1 MFHIEVSR
9 FSGKSIIHFSFDCMI
24 FDGMSTELMFRQI
37 FEVYNGGKI
46 KPLGCTFR
54 QFIENQADEDESY
67 IDEMI
72 KDMPPAPL
80 LPYAVPLAE
89 IKQPVFRRLR
99 HEFTAEESE
108 KLRCTA
114 KNMDSTL
121 TVYMCAHYMKHIS
134 EWCGQNEFTLDLT
147 LYNRPDMHE
156 DIARMIGDFTNIT
169 FISYRGNS
177 YDSFADAVKDIQ
189 GQMWKSIEYRNR
201 SGVKVINRLARD
213 STGKAMFPVVLTSLA

>member
-1 MFHIEVSR
+1 
-9 FSGKSIIHFSFDCMI
+9 
-24 FDGMSTELMFRQI
+24 
-37 FEVYNGGKI
+37 
-46 KPLGCTFR
+46 
-54 QFIENQADEDESY
+54 
-67 IDEMI
+67 
-72 KDMPPAPL
+72 
-80 LPYAVPLAE
+80 
-89 IKQPVFRRLR
+89 
-99 HEFTAEESE
+99 
-108 KLRCTA
+108 
-114 KNMDSTL
+114 
-121 TVYMCAHYMKHIS
+121 MKHIS

-213 STGKAMFPVVLTSLA
+213 STGKAMFPVVLTSLAGNEDENNLHSLKEIYSISQTPQVALDFQLYERNGIISVVWDYAEQAFRGNEISVSFEKYISRLSDGAEAYDRI